1 MICTAATTLLLVFIG
16 QIAPADSFSRPS
28 FVSARRQ
35 LNWKIPER
43 ILQTR
48 TAISMVGDLIADM
61 AVTVGSPDYHT
72 SGIVLGDKVL
82 DQNGKEFTVGCVV
95 RVCTD
100 GLKAFQI
107 NAKGQGSFGSDKKFV
122 PDVSDSGKKKFLLLP
137 IGLRG
142 TVTKVYDESVVS
154 ANLPVQVKFVSGEH
168 TEEGYDTPS
177 TFLMHFMPTE
187 VECI

>member
-1 MICTAATTLLLVFIG
+1 MFIG
-16 QIAPADSFSRPS
+16 QIAPADSFYQPS

-35 LNWKIPER
+35 SSWKIPER
-43 ILQTR
+43 IPQTR
-48 TAISMVGDLIADM
+48 TAVSMVGDLIADM

-72 SGIVLGDKVL
+72 SGIVVGDKVL
-82 DQNGKEFTVGCVV
+82 DKNGKEFTVGCVV
-95 RVCTD
+95 RVCSD

-107 NAKGQGSFGSDKKFV
+107 NAKGQGSFDGDKKFV

-142 TVTKVYDESVVS
+142 TVTKVYDESIVS
-154 ANLPVQVKFVSGEH
+154 ANLPIQVKFVSGEH

-177 TFLMHFMPTE
+177 TFLMHFTPTE